1 MQRRRAAQ
9 ESYPALADTDTRAE
23 IARMPILA
31 LRRTAA
37 LVAILATLPAVL
49 PAVLPAQ
56 TRVTLD
62 TDAGAITVVLFDKE
76 APVSAANFLRY
87 VTEGRYDGGAF
98 YRAVTLANQPSNA
111 VKIEV
116 IQGGL
121 DRDGA
126 KRLPPIAHETTD
138 KTGITHTDGT
148 LSMARAGVGSASGE
162 FFIVIGNQPELD
174 FGGKRNAD
182 GQGFAAFGRVVQG
195 MDVVRRIQR
204 MPADSAPPQRLN
216 TVVRIRTARVVR

>member
-1 MQRRRAAQ
+1 MAPKTATRVR
-9 ESYPALADTDTRAE
+9 PALA
-23 IARMPILA
+23 LA
-31 LRRTAA
+31 LAMV
-37 LVAILATLPAVL
+37 LSVAPHGLQ
-49 PAVLPAQ
+49 AQ
-56 TRVTLD
+56 TRVLLD
-62 TDAGAITVVLFDKE
+62 TDAGAITVLLFEKE
-76 APVSAANFLRY
+76 APVSATNFLRY
-87 VTEGRYDGGAF
+87 VTDGRYDGGAF
-98 YRAVTLANQPSNA
+98 YRAVTLSNQPTND

-148 LSMARAGVGSASGE
+148 LSMARAGVGSAAGE

-182 GQGFAAFGRVVQG
+182 GQGFAAFGRVVEG
-195 MDVVRRIQR
+195 MDVARRIQR
-204 MPADSAPPQRLN
+204 MPADSAPPQRLA
-216 TVVRIRTARVVR
+216 TVVQIKSARVVP

>member
-1 MQRRRAAQ
+1 MTRRRAAG
-9 ESYPALADTDTRAE
+9 ESYPALADTDTREE
-23 IARMPILA
+23 IAPMPILA

-37 LVAILATLPAVL
+37 LVAILAALPA
-49 PAVLPAQ
+49 ALPAQ
-56 TRVTLD
+56 TRVVLD
-62 TDAGAITVVLFDKE
+62 TDAGAITVVLFEKE

-87 VTEGRYDGGAF
+87 VTEGRYDNGAF
-98 YRAVTLANQPSNA
+98 YRTVTLANQPSNA

-148 LSMARAGVGSASGE
+148 LSMARAGVGSAAGE
-162 FFIVIGNQPELD
+162 FFIVIGHQPELD

-195 MDVVRRIQR
+195 MDVVQRIQR